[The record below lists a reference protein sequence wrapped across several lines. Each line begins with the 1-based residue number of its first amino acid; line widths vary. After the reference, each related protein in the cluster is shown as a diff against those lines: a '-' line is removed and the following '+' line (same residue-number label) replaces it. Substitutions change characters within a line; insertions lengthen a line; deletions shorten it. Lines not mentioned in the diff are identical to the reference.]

1 MLAGHF
7 INRCDFFVLPH
18 RIFYCSFKSGWE
30 WCGLSVILLY
40 CQVDKMLKI
49 MIELSSTYE
58 YFQRAH
64 THLRTHARAYRT
76 THQMQTCAAFM
87 HNAQTC
93 KELSVSR
100 HELRNSS
107 ENAFKCKC
115 NAYCPQIERR
125 WYLSHIWGDWN
136 DVHLR
141 FQPITS
147 LTSGLGERILRM
159 SLFTH
164 L

>member
-7 INRCDFFVLPH
+7 VINVNRCDFLPH
-18 RIFYCSFKSGWE
+18 RIFHCSFKSGWE

-64 THLRTHARAYRT
+64 THTLTHARTRAHTAQHIRCRHAPRLCTMHKHARSYRCHDMT
-76 THQMQTCAAFM
+76 CETHLKT
-87 HNAQTC
+87 H
-93 KELSVSR
+93 LS
-100 HELRNSS
+100 E
-107 ENAFKCKC
+107 KC

-125 WYLSHIWGDWN
+125 
-136 DVHLR
+136 
-141 FQPITS
+141 
-147 LTSGLGERILRM
+147 
-159 SLFTH
+159 
-164 L
+164 